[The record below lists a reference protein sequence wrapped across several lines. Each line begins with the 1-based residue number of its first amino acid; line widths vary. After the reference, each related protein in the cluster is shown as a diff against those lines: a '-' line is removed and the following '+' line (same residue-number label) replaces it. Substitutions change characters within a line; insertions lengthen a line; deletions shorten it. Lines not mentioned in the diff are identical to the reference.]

1 MGRIAAIIP
10 AAGLGTRMGAETPK
24 QFLELDGMPLIIF
37 TLKRLAACPAITD
50 FSVATR
56 ADDVVALQDK
66 VARAGLGRPARVVH
80 GGDTR
85 QQSVANAL
93 AQVDPSTEIVLVHDA
108 VRPFVTR
115 EQIERVIAAARARGA
130 AILGI
135 PAIDTVKEVKRAS
148 LPADVALISATI
160 PRERIVLAQT
170 PQAFSYALLR
180 DAFLKAQED
189 DVSASDEAAAVER
202 FGHEVF
208 VVLGSERNLKI
219 TRPSDMDLARFYLE
233 QERLTVK
240 GVTFVPNQQ
249 PRMGMSI
256 TARTILF
263 WLLMVALAVV
273 LWQMASKDRSGAPA
287 GSSSTISYSDFM
299 DQVDKSN
306 VRSVKIL
313 ESSSTAEVEGQ
324 LREPP
329 QNFRVTVPKEVIPT
343 LTDRLRK
350 QGASIDVS
358 TAKGA
363 DSRSTII
370 NLLLIIVVVALWIFS
385 MSRRRGGPKRNPPAS
400 PATPTV
406 PTNRPLG

>member
-1 MGRIAAIIP
+1 MGRIAAIVP
-10 AAGLGTRMGAETPK
+10 AAGLGTRMGADTPK

-50 FSVATR
+50 FLIATR
-56 ADDVVALQDK
+56 ADDVVSLQDK

-85 QQSVANAL
+85 QQSVASAL

-115 EQIERVIAAARARGA
+115 EQIERVIAEARTRGA

-180 DAFLKAQED
+180 DAFRKAQED
-189 DVSASDEAAAVER
+189 DVSASDEAAVVER

-233 QERLTVK
+233 QERQTVK
-240 GVTFVPNQQ
+240 
-249 PRMGMSI
+249 
-256 TARTILF
+256 A
-263 WLLMVALAVV
+263 
-273 LWQMASKDRSGAPA
+273 
-287 GSSSTISYSDFM
+287 
-299 DQVDKSN
+299 
-306 VRSVKIL
+306 
-313 ESSSTAEVEGQ
+313 
-324 LREPP
+324 
-329 QNFRVTVPKEVIPT
+329 
-343 LTDRLRK
+343 
-350 QGASIDVS
+350 
-358 TAKGA
+358 
-363 DSRSTII
+363 
-370 NLLLIIVVVALWIFS
+370 
-385 MSRRRGGPKRNPPAS
+385 
-400 PATPTV
+400 
-406 PTNRPLG
+406 